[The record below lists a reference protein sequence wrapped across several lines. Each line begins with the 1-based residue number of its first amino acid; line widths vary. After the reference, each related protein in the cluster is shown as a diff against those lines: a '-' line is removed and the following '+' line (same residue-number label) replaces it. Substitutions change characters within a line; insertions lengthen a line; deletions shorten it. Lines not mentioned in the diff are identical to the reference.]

1 MKAARSSRARLVP
14 VLLCTAVALAATLGP
29 PSAAY
34 AAASKPPVE
43 LLVLGSG
50 GPGAVGRAAS
60 AYVLSIGGTPR
71 ILIDAGPGSFARLG
85 EAHLDL
91 DALDVVLLTHLH
103 ADHAAELPGIVKA
116 RAVSTGHP
124 IPFEVFG
131 PIGHPAH
138 DDVPA
143 FPSTR
148 RFIDLLFGSDGAFA
162 YLKDFAAPV
171 TFTVVEVPGPAA
183 RRAAPA
189 APAAHPARPEQI
201 YHQDGVLIT
210 ALPGHHGDAPSVV
223 YRIEVQGRGI
233 AFSGDIDASGL
244 PALESL
250 ARGVDLLVFNSVVLD
265 PPASPEIL
273 YTLHTP
279 PSAIGEVAAHD
290 HVGSLLL
297 SHLSPAVDAHRDEV
311 TASIARHY
319 HGPITFASDGMRI
332 PLASAR

>member
-1 MKAARSSRARLVP
+1 MLLAPVRDRALNGMASVA
-14 VLLCTAVALAATLGP
+14 LAIALAVALAAGLALPGAA
-29 PSAAY
+29 SAA
-34 AAASKPPVE
+34 AAKLPVE

-60 AYVLSIGGTPR
+60 AYVLSIDGTPR
-71 ILIDAGPGSFARLG
+71 ILIDAGPGSFTRLG

-91 DALDVVLLTHLH
+91 GALDVVLLTHLH
-103 ADHAAELPGIVKA
+103 ADHAGELPGIVKA

-124 IPFEVFG
+124 IHFEVFG
-131 PIGHPAH
+131 PVGHPAH
-138 DDVPA
+138 EDVPA

-148 RFIDLLFGSDGAFA
+148 RFIDLLFGSEGAFA

-171 TFTVVEVPGPAA
+171 TFTVVDVPRAPVPSGASRPA
-183 RRAAPA
+183 P
-189 APAAHPARPEQI
+189 PEPL

-223 YRIEVQGRGI
+223 YRIEVGGRSI

-250 ARGVDLLVFNSVVLD
+250 ARGVDLLVFNSVVRD
-265 PPASPEIL
+265 PPESPEIL
-273 YTLHTP
+273 YTLHSP
-279 PSAIGEVAAHD
+279 PNAIGEVAAHD
-290 HVGSLLL
+290 HVGALLL

-311 TASIARHY
+311 TASIARRY
-319 HGPITFASDGMRI
+319 HGHITFASDGMRI
-332 PLASAR
+332 PL